1 MKKFNTLA
9 FVAFMFLVLI
19 GTSGW
24 IKVRAQDSI
33 SITIIADCRD
43 FANIT
48 AVPGTPDSA
57 ANAHNASQY
66 TSYDPSVLYLTGHWT
81 PGPTP
86 GDLNWTF
93 FTMDS
98 IAPNIFRKTF
108 NYGIDYFAGNET
120 DDPDLLLNCPGWY
133 FAPTD
138 DWSTQEY
145 VPGPCNVAWDIQR
158 IFVINLDDPDTIV
171 AFKYGVCEPEPLND
185 LGIPEYSGIDEVK
198 DQGLLVYPNPSN
210 GLIIAELSSFASV
223 ATIEVFNISG
233 KLVNKI
239 DNATGKVMINMT
251 GMPSSIYLVR
261 ISDGVNTINRKI
273 VLNP

>member
-9 FVAFMFLVLI
+9 FIAFMFLILI
-19 GTSGW
+19 GKSGW
-24 IKVRAQDSI
+24 TEIQAQDSI
-33 SITIIADCRD
+33 SITIIADCRG
-43 FANIT
+43 FADIA

-93 FTMDS
+93 LTMDS

-120 DDPDLLLNCPGWY
+120 DDPDLLPNCPGWY

-138 DWSTQEY
+138 DWSTQEN
-145 VPGPCNVAWDIQR
+145 VPAPCNVAWDVQR

-185 LGIPEYSGIDEVK
+185 LGIPEYSAIDEVQ
-198 DQGLLVYPNPSN
+198 DQNLLIYPNPSN
-210 GLIIAELSSFASV
+210 GMITVDCSSFPSKAV
-223 ATIEVFNISG
+223 IEVLDIAG
-233 KLVNKI
+233 RVVKKI
-239 DNATGKVMINMT
+239 ENAAGIATVDIT
-251 GMPSSIYLVR
+251 GMPSSIYLVKV
-261 ISDGVNTINRKI
+261 SDGTTSIFRKI
-273 VLNP
+273 VLR